1 MNTIT
6 IPALDVR
13 RQLGELLE
21 RTYYQAQQYRIIR
34 NNKPMARLVG
44 EPFMQAI
51 EQLMESDS
59 ALADT
64 IALMLNGEVQ
74 ETIKTSRDEIQ
85 VGKKIPIEEAF
96 K

>member
-1 MNTIT
+1 
-6 IPALDVR
+6 
-13 RQLGELLE
+13 
-21 RTYYQAQQYRIIR
+21 
-34 NNKPMARLVG
+34 MARLVG

>member
-1 MNTIT
+1 MNTVT

-21 RTYYQAQQYRIIR
+21 RVYYQAQQYRIVR
-34 NNKPMARLVG
+34 NKKAMARLVG

-51 EQLMESDS
+51 EQLMENDS

-64 IALMLNGEVQ
+64 IALMLNDEVR
-74 ETIKTSRDEIQ
+74 EAIKTSRKEIKE
-85 VGKKIPIEEAF
+85 GKKIPIEDVF